1 MEDDFGIAATS
12 KPMAL
17 AIEEPSQFAIVVDL
31 AVEHDD
37 QRVVFVRD
45 RLMPAFHIDDGQT
58 ARPQRRARLV
68 EEPLTVRT
76 AVTHCG
82 RPRAHLP
89 RLDGRPA
96 ATVNDSADAA
106 PVR

>member
-37 QRVVFVRD
+37 QRVVFVPD

-58 ARPQRRARLV
+58 ARTQRRARLV
-68 EEPLTVRT
+68 EEPLIVGT
-76 AVTHCG
+76 AVTHCA
-82 RPRAHLP
+82 RHRAHLQ
-89 RLDGRPA
+89 RLDGR
-96 ATVNDSADAA
+96 TVTTLNDSAD
-106 PVR
+106 